1 MKVSSNFLS
10 WHYLLSSSQLI
21 FVSLGC
27 SAGGTLPLAL
37 LWLLVFLSLG
47 RLISSG
53 AAQCTLLQLAHI
65 SFALVMAYKHLP
77 AHDSDVACVLDA
89 PYTSAVAAS
98 PTIAT
103 SSGYPGR
110 GRSRCLLV
118 ARRCSLHPPAGRKR
132 PCTCWLLSL
141 HAAAAAYAARAC
153 FVNQINCIRMLYAS
167 REALLLCSGSGYYS
181 RCISLP
187 PRLLKWG

>member
-1 MKVSSNFLS
+1 VSSNYLS

-53 AAQCTLLQLAHI
+53 AAQCTRLQLAHI

-77 AHDSDVACVLDA
+77 ARDSDVACVLDA
-89 PYTSAVAAS
+89 PYKSAVAAS

-118 ARRCSLHPPAGRKR
+118 ARRCSTAQIHKNIRPVIDAKKKYALFLPAYTPKWRIFFALGV
-132 PCTCWLLSL
+132 
-141 HAAAAAYAARAC
+141 YFRAT
-153 FVNQINCIRMLYAS
+153 R
-167 REALLLCSGSGYYS
+167 G
-181 RCISLP
+181 P
-187 PRLLKWG
+187 

>member
-1 MKVSSNFLS
+1 MKLKPKRRHGQHRYDIARGSKEHMKVSSNFLS
-10 WHYLLSSSQLI
+10 WHYLLSSSQSI

-53 AAQCTLLQLAHI
+53 EAQCTLLQLAHI

-118 ARRCSLHPPAGRKR
+118 ARRCSLAGARFIHQLGVSGRAHAGFCRCMLQQLPMQPVPA
-132 PCTCWLLSL
+132 L
-141 HAAAAAYAARAC
+141 
-153 FVNQINCIRMLYAS
+153 
-167 REALLLCSGSGYYS
+167 
-181 RCISLP
+181 
-187 PRLLKWG
+187 